1 MIHVKNHHA
10 VRSLTP
16 LYCVHQAAY
25 FFAIAGVGA
34 FAVAYLTDRGFDAAQ
49 TGVMLASTNILSCVL
64 QPLIGSY
71 VDRRSRSLLRGIILF
86 CLSAALCAFACA
98 ELLPLPRFFTG
109 LLFICGSLTFSLS
122 VPLSN
127 SLCAYYSQNQY
138 HIDYG
143 AGSGVGSLS
152 FSFASLAFGYII
164 AGCGSR
170 AMILTALAFIALQL
184 VLTLRYPNVTDMTA
198 ARAQTGAKSLS
209 IPAFCRRYRRFMLT
223 MFGVMCLAACHVM
236 AENFLI
242 QLFERVGGGSEHV
255 GLSLFLACTTAA
267 PFLLLFERIQ
277 NRTGVVV
284 LMRLAGFFYVAK
296 ALLLVWAPSIASIC
310 VIELVQTFTYGFLYP
325 SLYYLVIRRID
336 PADMAKGQMLA
347 SSMYTLGTAMGNSL
361 GGSAIEYLGLNAM
374 LLIAAGIAACGTL
387 LINTMIG
394 RADTQG

>member
-1 MIHVKNHHA
+1 MQVKNTRA

-16 LYCVHQAAY
+16 LYCLHQAAY

-34 FAVAYLTDRGFDAAQ
+34 FAVTYLTGRGFDAAQ
-49 TGVMLASTNILSCVL
+49 TGVMLALTNVLSCLL

-86 CLSAALCAFACA
+86 CLIAALGAFASA
-98 ELLPLPRFFTG
+98 ELLPLPRLFTG
-109 LLFICGSLTFSLS
+109 ILFIFGSLTFSLS

-127 SLCAYYSQNQY
+127 SLCAYYSQNGY

-143 AGSGVGSLS
+143 AGSGVGSLA

-164 AGCGSR
+164 AALGVR
-170 AMILTALAFIALQL
+170 AMIVSALAFITLEI
-184 VLTLRYPNVTDMTA
+184 VLTLRYPYVEDRTA
-198 ARAQTGAKSLS
+198 ARMQHGHRSLS
-209 IPAFCRRYRRFMLT
+209 IPAFCRRYRLFMLT
-223 MFGVMCLAACHVM
+223 MLGVMCLSACHAM
-236 AENFLI
+236 AENYLI

-267 PFLLLFERIQ
+267 PLLLFFERIQ

-284 LMRLAGFFYVAK
+284 LMRLSGFFFVVK
-296 ALLLVWAPSIASIC
+296 ALLLVFAPSIASIC
-310 VIELVQTFTYGFLYP
+310 LIELLQTFTYGFLYP

-347 SSMYTLGTAMGNSL
+347 SSLYTLGTAMGNSL
-361 GGSAIEYLGLNAM
+361 GGAAIEYLGLNAM
-374 LLIAAGIAACGTL
+374 LLLAAGIAAAGTL
-387 LINTMIG
+387 LINVTVG
-394 RADTQG
+394 RADARA